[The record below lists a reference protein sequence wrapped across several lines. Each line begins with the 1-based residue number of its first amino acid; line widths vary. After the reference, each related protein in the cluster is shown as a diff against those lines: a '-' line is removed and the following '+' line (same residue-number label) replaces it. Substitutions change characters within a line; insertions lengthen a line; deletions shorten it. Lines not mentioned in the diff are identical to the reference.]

1 MNNFDLII
9 FDCDGTLT
17 DSEMVNN
24 RATIEVLHECGF
36 TEYTTENAY
45 GKWIGYTMSKI
56 ILMIQMETGRMVPED
71 FVPRYIKRVAEL
83 QQTGL
88 VPVEGAPSL
97 VSKAKEKYKICVAS
111 NGERTN
117 VLTSLE
123 MTGLMDG
130 NFTPETVFT
139 KIQVKNPK
147 PYPDLF
153 LFAADKMGVEPSRC
167 LVIEDSAAG
176 VMAGVAAGMT
186 TWGFSGSA
194 HDPEKQVQTLL
205 AAGANDVFPRL
216 IHMEERLGI

>member
-1 MNNFDLII
+1 MDSFDLII

-17 DSEMVNN
+17 DSEALNN
-24 RATIEVLHECGF
+24 RATIEILHECGF
-36 TEYTTENAY
+36 TEYTTENSH

-71 FVPRYIKRVAEL
+71 FIRRYARRVAEL

-88 VPVEGAPSL
+88 VAVGGAASL
-97 VSKAKEKYKICVAS
+97 VSRAGKKFKICVAS

-123 MTGLMDG
+123 ITGLMDG
-130 NFTPETVFT
+130 NFTPDNVFT

-153 LFAADKMGVEPSRC
+153 LFAAEKMGTEPSRC

-176 VMAGVAAGMT
+176 VMAGVSAGMT
-186 TWGFSGSA
+186 VWGFSGSA
-194 HDPEKQVQTLL
+194 HDPEKQEQALL
-205 AAGANDVFPRL
+205 SAGAHAVFPRL
-216 IHMEERLGI
+216 IHIQDQLGL